1 MRFLIT
7 GPAWASLGSLCTSL
21 CLQWE
26 PKAVAVAFLYLGGKL
41 SNFDL
46 QAATQSRSRSWWR
59 NFVDT
64 VDIHDLEA
72 ICHLVLD
79 VYTEGKDTK
88 PEVSSIRSSYCV
100 CESSPLP
107 HNCNET

>member
-1 MRFLIT
+1 MRFIKGLT
-7 GPAWASLGSLCTSL
+7 KCEHSVGSLCTSL

-79 VYTEGKDTK
+79 VYTEGKDAK
-88 PEVSSIRSSYCV
+88 PEVSFARSPYYV
-100 CESSPLP
+100 
-107 HNCNET
+107 